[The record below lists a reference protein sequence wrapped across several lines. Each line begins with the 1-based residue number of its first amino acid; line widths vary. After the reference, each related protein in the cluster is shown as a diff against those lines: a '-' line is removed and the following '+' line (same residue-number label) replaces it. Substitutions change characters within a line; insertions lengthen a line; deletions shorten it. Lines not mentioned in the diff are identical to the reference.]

1 MKISSF
7 KDIKDVGY
15 ELDVSYSTIKLD
27 SGDGES
33 YEVEVKHYLP
43 IDDKGKLVNQVIN
56 GALDI
61 NTGCFSPLRLNVYFD
76 IAVMEYYCGV
86 NLDGCS
92 IPEAYDILESS
103 GLMSKVLAEI
113 PEEERNFIQSLVD
126 ETAQDIARYNNS
138 FAGMVSNVSSEAG
151 QLDTSIQDIL
161 EKIKNKEG
169 LEVLS
174 EIKNVV
180 GTD

>member
-1 MKISSF
+1 MRINSF

-15 ELDVSYSTIKLD
+15 ELDVNYSTIKLD

-56 GALDI
+56 GALDT

-76 IAVMEYYCGV
+76 IAVVEYYCGIE
-86 NLDGCS
+86 LGGCS
-92 IPEAYDILESS
+92 IPEAYDILEST
-103 GLMSKVLAEI
+103 GIMSKVLAEI

-138 FAGMVSNVSSEAG
+138 FAGMVSNISSDASE
-151 QLDTSIQDIL
+151 LDSNLQDIL

>member
-1 MKISSF
+1 MRINSF
-7 KDIKDVGY
+7 NDIKTMGY
-15 ELDVSYSTIKLD
+15 DLDVSCSTIELD

-33 YEVEVKHYLP
+33 HEIKVLHYLP
-43 IDDKGKLVNQVIN
+43 IEGKGDLVNKVID
-56 GALDI
+56 GALDT

-76 IAVMEYYCGV
+76 IAVMEYYCGIE
-86 NLDGCS
+86 LDDCS
-92 IPEAYDILESS
+92 IPEAYDILEST
-103 GLMSKVLAEI
+103 GIMSKVLAEI

-138 FAGMVSNVSSEAG
+138 FAGMVSNVSSDASE
-151 QLDTSIQDIL
+151 LDSNLQDIL